1 MYHKLMLEDKV
12 RVPPQRLGEKLE
24 KVILD
29 VLQEQL
35 EGSID
40 KEIGI
45 FICVTKVQ
53 DVGEGEL
60 VPGDGGV
67 YYDVKFEALVLRL
80 ALQEVIE
87 GVVVETT
94 SFGAFVSLGPI
105 DAMLHVSQISDEYI
119 NYDEK
124 NARLI
129 CQESKRFIG
138 VGDVVRVRVV
148 TLSLNEREPRD
159 SKIGLTMRQAGLGT
173 ALWLEEEMNKE
184 KEKAGQP
191 DRCRKGAG
199 TREGKGQ
206 EEGACL
212 RRIRRNRARS
222 AATATGLSTARA
234 A

>member
-1 MYHKLMLEDKV
+1 MYYKIRLDDKV
-12 RVPPQRLGEKLE
+12 RVPPNRLGENLE
-24 KVILD
+24 KVILE
-29 VLQEQL
+29 VLQEHL

-45 FICVTKVQ
+45 FICVTKVLV
-53 DVGEGEL
+53 VGEGEI

-67 YYDVKFEALVLRL
+67 YYDVKFEALVIRL

-94 SFGAFVSLGPI
+94 SFGAFISLGPI

-119 NYDEK
+119 NFDEK

-138 VGDVVRVRVV
+138 VGDSVRARVV

-173 ALWLEEEMNKE
+173 ALWLEEDMNLE
-184 KEKAGQP
+184 KEKGEDKKQP
-191 DRCRKGAG
+191 TEKK
-199 TREGKGQ
+199 E
-206 EEGACL
+206 
-212 RRIRRNRARS
+212 RAPRRS
-222 AATATGLSTARA
+222 AKEK
-234 A
+234 

>member
-1 MYHKLMLEDKV
+1 MYYKVQLEDKV
-12 RVPPQRLGEKLE
+12 RVPPNRLGEDLE

-40 KEIGI
+40 KEIGV
-45 FICVTKVQ
+45 FICVIKVNE
-53 DVGEGEL
+53 VGDGEL

-67 YYDVKFEALVLRL
+67 YYDVRFEALVLRL
-80 ALQEVIE
+80 SLQEVIE
-87 GVVVETT
+87 GLVVETT

-124 NARLI
+124 NARLN

-138 VGDVVRVRVV
+138 VGDSVRARVV

-173 ALWLEEEMNKE
+173 ALWLQEDLEKE
-184 KEKAGQP
+184 KEREQEHPGEKKERTP
-191 DRCRKGAG
+191 VRKS
-199 TREGKGQ
+199 RGKGNGG
-206 EEGACL
+206 ED
-212 RRIRRNRARS
+212 
-222 AATATGLSTARA
+222 
-234 A
+234 

>member
-24 KVILD
+24 KVILE

-67 YYDVKFEALVLRL
+67 YYDVKFEAMVLRL
-80 ALQEVIE
+80 GLQEVIE
-87 GVVVETT
+87 GLVVETT

-129 CQESKRFIG
+129 CQESKLFIG

-173 ALWLEEEMNKE
+173 ALWLEEEMIKE
-184 KEKAGQP
+184 KEKASQP
-191 DRCRKGAG
+191 
-199 TREGKGQ
+199 
-206 EEGACL
+206 EGAVKAHEKAKSK
-212 RRIRRNRARS
+212 RKEHAS
-222 AATATGLSTARA
+222 GE
-234 A
+234 

>member
-45 FICVTKVQ
+45 FICVTKVE

-173 ALWLEEEMNKE
+173 ALWLEEEIAKE
-184 KEKAGQP
+184 KEKAEQP
-191 DRCRKGAG
+191 AGAAKERAPEKTKGKRKEHASG
-199 TREGKGQ
+199 E
-206 EEGACL
+206 
-212 RRIRRNRARS
+212 
-222 AATATGLSTARA
+222 
-234 A
+234 

>member
-45 FICVTKVQ
+45 FICITKVN

-67 YYDVKFEALVLRL
+67 YYDVKFEAMVLRL

-87 GVVVETT
+87 GIVVETT

-173 ALWLEEEMNKE
+173 ALWLEEEMIKE
-184 KEKAGQP
+184 KERTEQ
-191 DRCRKGAG
+191 GAG
-199 TREGKGQ
+199 VAKERPMEKAKGKRK
-206 EEGACL
+206 EH
-212 RRIRRNRARS
+212 
-222 AATATGLSTARA
+222 AAGE
-234 A
+234 

>member
-67 YYDVKFEALVLRL
+67 YYDVKFEAMVLRL

-87 GVVVETT
+87 GTVVETT

-173 ALWLEEEMNKE
+173 ALCLEEEIQKD

-191 DRCRKGAG
+191 AAAAKERAPEKMKGRR
-199 TREGKGQ
+199 REHAPN
-206 EEGACL
+206 E
-212 RRIRRNRARS
+212 
-222 AATATGLSTARA
+222 
-234 A
+234 

>member
-12 RVPPQRLGEKLE
+12 RVPPQRLGENLE

-45 FICVTKVQ
+45 FICVTKVT

-173 ALWLEEEMNKE
+173 ALWLEEEIEKE
-184 KEKAGQP
+184 KEKSGQSSGSGKEKIAEKAKGKRKEHAAG
-191 DRCRKGAG
+191 
-199 TREGKGQ
+199 E
-206 EEGACL
+206 
-212 RRIRRNRARS
+212 
-222 AATATGLSTARA
+222 
-234 A
+234 

>member
-1 MYHKLMLEDKV
+1 MYYKVQLEDKV
-12 RVPPQRLGEKLE
+12 RVPPNRLGEVLE

-45 FICVTKVQ
+45 FICVTKVNN
-53 DVGEGEL
+53 VGEGEL

-67 YYDVKFEALVLRL
+67 YYDVRFEALVLRL

-87 GVVVETT
+87 GLVVETT

-124 NARLI
+124 NARLN

-138 VGDVVRVRVV
+138 VGDSVRARVV

-173 ALWLEEEMNKE
+173 ALWLQEDLEKE
-184 KEKAGQP
+184 KE
-191 DRCRKGAG
+191 
-199 TREGKGQ
+199 RENAPPEKKERAPAKRSRGKDNG
-206 EEGACL
+206 
-212 RRIRRNRARS
+212 RIE
-222 AATATGLSTARA
+222 
-234 A
+234 

>member
-1 MYHKLMLEDKV
+1 MYNKIQLEDKV
-12 RVPPQRLGEKLE
+12 RVPPIRLGEKLE
-24 KVILD
+24 KVLLD
-29 VLQEQL
+29 VLQEHL

-45 FICVTKVQ
+45 FICITRVL

-80 ALQEVIE
+80 TLQEVIE

-124 NARLI
+124 NSRLI
-129 CQESKRFIG
+129 CQESKRYIG
-138 VGDVVRVRVV
+138 VGDSVRARVV
-148 TLSLNEREPRD
+148 ALSLNEREPRD

-173 ALWLEEEMNKE
+173 ALWLEEDMNQEKERQKEPPAEKKE
-184 KEKAGQP
+184 KKERTGRKSKEK
-191 DRCRKGAG
+191 
-199 TREGKGQ
+199 
-206 EEGACL
+206 
-212 RRIRRNRARS
+212 
-222 AATATGLSTARA
+222 
-234 A
+234 

>member
-24 KVILD
+24 KVILE

-60 VPGDGGV
+60 VAGDGGV
-67 YYDVKFEALVLRL
+67 YYDVKFEAMVLRL
-80 ALQEVIE
+80 GLQEVIE
-87 GVVVETT
+87 GLVVETT

-173 ALWLEEEMNKE
+173 ALWLEEDMIKE
-184 KEKAGQP
+184 KEKANQP
-191 DRCRKGAG
+191 EGAAKE
-199 TREGKGQ
+199 TPMKSKGKGKKHASG
-206 EEGACL
+206 E
-212 RRIRRNRARS
+212 
-222 AATATGLSTARA
+222 
-234 A
+234 

>member
-1 MYHKLMLEDKV
+1 MYYKIQLMDKV
-12 RVPPQRLGEKLE
+12 RVPPHRLGEALE

-45 FICVTKVQ
+45 FIAIPKVLAI
-53 DVGEGEL
+53 GEGEL
-60 VPGDGGV
+60 IPGDGAV
-67 YYDVKFEALVLRL
+67 YYDVEFEALVLRL
-80 ALQEVIE
+80 MLQEVIE
-87 GVVVETT
+87 GLVVETT

-129 CQESKRFIG
+129 CQDSKRFIG
-138 VGDVVRVRVV
+138 VGDAVRARVV

-159 SKIGLTMRQAGLGT
+159 SKIGLTMRQPGLGT
-173 ALWLEEEMNKE
+173 ARWLEEDMMKE
-184 KEKAGQP
+184 KEKE
-191 DRCRKGAG
+191 KGVVRG
-199 TREGKGQ
+199 TQ
-206 EEGACL
+206 
-212 RRIRRNRARS
+212 
-222 AATATGLSTARA
+222 
-234 A
+234 

>member
-1 MYHKLMLEDKV
+1 MYHKLLLEDKV

-24 KVILD
+24 KVILE

-45 FICVTKVQ
+45 FICVTRVLE
-53 DVGEGEL
+53 VGEGEL

-67 YYDVKFEALVLRL
+67 YYDVRFEAMALRL

-87 GVVVETT
+87 GLVVETT

-173 ALWLEEEMNKE
+173 ALWLEEEIAKE
-184 KEKAGQP
+184 KEKGSQEAGAVKERSP
-191 DRCRKGAG
+191 EK
-199 TREGKGQ
+199 GKGKRK
-206 EEGACL
+206 ENASGE
-212 RRIRRNRARS
+212 
-222 AATATGLSTARA
+222 
-234 A
+234 

>member
-24 KVILD
+24 KVILE

-45 FICVTKVQ
+45 FICVTKVL

-67 YYDVKFEALVLRL
+67 YYDVKFEAMVLRL

-87 GVVVETT
+87 GMVVETT

-173 ALWLEEEMNKE
+173 ALWLEEDIEKE
-184 KEKAGQP
+184 KEKNGQSPAPKGPEKVKGRRKEHAAG
-191 DRCRKGAG
+191 
-199 TREGKGQ
+199 E
-206 EEGACL
+206 
-212 RRIRRNRARS
+212 
-222 AATATGLSTARA
+222 
-234 A
+234 

>member
-24 KVILD
+24 KVILE

-67 YYDVKFEALVLRL
+67 YYDVKFEAMVLRL

-87 GVVVETT
+87 GLVVETT

-124 NARLI
+124 NSRLI

-173 ALWLEEEMNKE
+173 ALWLEEEMNEE
-184 KEKAGQP
+184 KEKDQKSSTVPKEAVKEKGKNK
-191 DRCRKGAG
+191 RKENASG
-199 TREGKGQ
+199 E
-206 EEGACL
+206 
-212 RRIRRNRARS
+212 
-222 AATATGLSTARA
+222 
-234 A
+234 

>member
-1 MYHKLMLEDKV
+1 MYYKIRLDDKV
-12 RVPPQRLGEKLE
+12 RVPPNRLGENLE
-24 KVILD
+24 KVILE
-29 VLQEQL
+29 VLQEHL

-45 FICVTKVQ
+45 FICVTKVLE
-53 DVGEGEL
+53 VGEGEI

-67 YYDVKFEALVLRL
+67 YYDVKFEALVIRL

-94 SFGAFVSLGPI
+94 SFGAFISLGPI

-119 NYDEK
+119 NFDEK

-138 VGDVVRVRVV
+138 VGDSVRARVV

-173 ALWLEEEMNKE
+173 ALWLEEDMNLE
-184 KEKAGQP
+184 KEKGEEKKQP
-191 DRCRKGAG
+191 IEKK
-199 TREGKGQ
+199 E
-206 EEGACL
+206 
-212 RRIRRNRARS
+212 RAPRRS
-222 AATATGLSTARA
+222 AKEK
-234 A
+234 

>member
-1 MYHKLMLEDKV
+1 MYYKMLLEDKV
-12 RVPPQRLGEKLE
+12 RVPPQRLGEKID
-24 KVILD
+24 KVILE

-40 KEIGI
+40 KELGI
-45 FICVTKVQ
+45 FICVTRVQ
-53 DVGEGEL
+53 DVGEGEI

-67 YYDVKFEALVLRL
+67 YYDVKFEAMVIRL

-119 NYDEK
+119 NFDEK
-124 NARLI
+124 NSRLI

-138 VGDVVRVRVV
+138 VGDTVRVRVV

-173 ALWLEEEMNKE
+173 ALWLEEEIAKE
-184 KEKAGQP
+184 KEKANSP
-191 DRCRKGAG
+191 DAPKEKAPESKKSRRKEHAPG
-199 TREGKGQ
+199 E
-206 EEGACL
+206 
-212 RRIRRNRARS
+212 
-222 AATATGLSTARA
+222 
-234 A
+234 